1 MTTPVLMHQ
10 ENYSAWHKLQFAET
24 RKKQSIKIRSSVPSE
39 WQTWHGKDKIHEQGF
54 AQGSWL
60 KVYRVLDI
68 KVMNRTY
75 VEVVKINLN
84 LRHAT
89 SVMSIRAQ
97 TEKDKKNIYSR
108 SSRKRPPRK
117 FEIVVVTRDGRLRE
131 WAFISDRMI
140 KKLIEGGR
148 LREL

>member
-1 MTTPVLMHQ
+1 
-10 ENYSAWHKLQFAET
+10 
-24 RKKQSIKIRSSVPSE
+24 
-39 WQTWHGKDKIHEQGF
+39 
-54 AQGSWL
+54 
-60 KVYRVLDI
+60 
-68 KVMNRTY
+68 MNRTY

-89 SVMSIRAQ
+89 SVKSIRAQ

-131 WAFISDRMI
+131 
-140 KKLIEGGR
+140 
-148 LREL
+148 